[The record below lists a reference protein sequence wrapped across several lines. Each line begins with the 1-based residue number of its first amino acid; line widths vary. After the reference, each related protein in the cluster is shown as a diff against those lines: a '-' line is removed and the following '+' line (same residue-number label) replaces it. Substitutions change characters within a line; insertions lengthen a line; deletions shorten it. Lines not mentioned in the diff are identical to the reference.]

1 MLLEYGIDKKGP
13 REANKKIPFESKVD
27 SCSNSDQH
35 DLYRPRSSH
44 SIDELMKYLNKEQ
57 ISKQAKTLTL
67 DKLPFEIRLKIANQ
81 LSQFDC
87 LSLLRTNR
95 AMYSSTIP
103 RLYQHIIVDQ
113 HYSQFNKEY
122 DFRHYISIDGF
133 NECEDFSCSYIK
145 SPYNFKRFLHHYI
158 KLHQSLEDDTTNYN
172 KFGPNVTYPF
182 IRKIQCIDLPD
193 SLNVYDYELNDN
205 LSVFF
210 GKLTHLK
217 ELIWLNDNFRLEYL
231 EMLPNYQSI
240 TTLVLNIKF
249 SNYLTELHSPSRM
262 EYDSDHSDVGETAT
276 ARPLKFPNLINFQ
289 IRPFQNSNRLIKII
303 NNLLISCKPDIIS
316 EHLKILKL
324 SRFDKDISVLVPP
337 FQNLVTNSEISE
349 LNELDLGTIQSLF
362 VRSELKYLNSLSILL
377 FNNCLLTPEDSHTL
391 INSVNLANL
400 KTLELKNVSEYQKIQ
415 ATISNRDELI
425 NHLKTSFIVKI
436 APYLSTLLHLCIDY
450 RESLTDSV
458 PEFLKLIS
466 SDNLK
471 SLDLTIRYNQ
481 SKLKSFDD
489 DINEFYGAYSNAII
503 SGNKYETLVKLSIET
518 KEENAFCD
526 LSIPIPSNVFYEELS
541 NCLNLKSLR
550 INPSD
555 INNSDKVA
563 KLISSLPKL
572 TKLDVFGSHAGGA
585 PHLGLEMVHPTV
597 YDEWFRVQHAAILYL
612 QYNKHLKYIKIN
624 KCIFE
629 CQGDLVQV
637 TPRDG
642 IDRWFNEC
650 VRVGYKIDV

>member
-13 REANKKIPFESKVD
+13 ETNSNLSFGSKED
-27 SCSNSDQH
+27 SCSSSDHH
-35 DLYRPRSSH
+35 DLYMPRSSR
-44 SIDELMKYLNKEQ
+44 SISELMKYLNEEQ
-57 ISKQAKTLTL
+57 ISKQDKTPAL
-67 DKLPFEIRLKIANQ
+67 DKLPFEIRLKIANE

-122 DFRHYISIDGF
+122 NFRHYISIDDF
-133 NECEDFSCSYIK
+133 NEYEDFSCSYIK

-158 KLHQSLEDDTTNYN
+158 KLHQSLEDSNYD
-172 KFGPNVTYPF
+172 KFGPSGTYPF
-182 IRKIQCIDLPD
+182 IRKIQCINLPD

-205 LSVFF
+205 LSIFF

-249 SNYLTELHSPSRM
+249 SNYLTELHSPSKI
-262 EYDSDHSDVGETAT
+262 EYDSDYSDEGQTTAT
-276 ARPLKFPNLINFQ
+276 RPLKFPNLINFQ
-289 IRPFQNSNRLIKII
+289 IRPFQNSNRLVKII

-337 FQNLVTNSEISE
+337 FQNLVTNNEVSE

-362 VRSELKYLNSLSILL
+362 VRSELKYLNNLSILL
-377 FNNCLLTPEDSHTL
+377 FNNCLLTPEDSQTL
-391 INSVNLANL
+391 INSVNLMNL

-415 ATISNRDELI
+415 ATLNSPDELI
-425 NHLKTSFIVKI
+425 NNLKTSFIVEI
-436 APYLSTLLHLCIDY
+436 APYLSNLQHLCIDY

-489 DINEFYGAYSNAII
+489 DINEFYSAYSNAII
-503 SGNKYETLVKLSIET
+503 SKNKYETLIKLSIET

-526 LSIPIPSNVFYEELS
+526 LSIPIPSNFFYEELN

-555 INNSDKVA
+555 INSSDKVT
-563 KLISSLPKL
+563 KLIGNLPKL

-597 YDEWFRVQHAAILYL
+597 YDEWFRVQHAAVLYL
-612 QYNKHLKYIKIN
+612 QHNKHLKYIRIN

-629 CQGDLVQV
+629 CEGDLLQV

-650 VRVGYKIDV
+650 VRVGFTIDG

>member
-1 MLLEYGIDKKGP
+1 MLLNYQMDL
-13 REANKKIPFESKVD
+13 RETNSKLPFESRVD
-27 SCSNSDQH
+27 CCSNSDQH

-44 SIDELMKYLNKEQ
+44 SIDELRKYMNKEH
-57 ISKQAKTLTL
+57 ISKQDKDVSL

-113 HYSQFNKEY
+113 NYSQFNKEY
-122 DFRHYISIDGF
+122 SFRHYISIDDF
-133 NECEDFSCSYIK
+133 NEYEDFSCSYIK

-158 KLHQSLEDDTTNYN
+158 RLHQSLEDDTVNYN
-172 KFGPNVTYPF
+172 NFGPNVTYPY

-205 LSVFF
+205 LSLFF
-210 GKLTHLK
+210 GKLSHLK

-249 SNYLTELHSPSRM
+249 SNYLTELHSPSKI
-262 EYDSDHSDVGETAT
+262 EYDSYNSHDSEGTT
-276 ARPLKFPNLINFQ
+276 RLLKFPIIINFQ
-289 IRPFQNSNRLIKII
+289 IRPFQNSNRLVKII
-303 NNLLISCKPDIIS
+303 NSLLISCKPDIIS
-316 EHLKILKL
+316 DHLKILKL

-337 FQNLVTNSEISE
+337 FQNLVTSSEVSE

-377 FNNCLLTPEDSHTL
+377 FNNCLLTPDDSQTL

-400 KTLELKNVSEYQKIQ
+400 KTLELKNISEYQRIK
-415 ATISNRDELI
+415 TVVSNPDELI
-425 NHLKTSFIVKI
+425 NHLQTSFIVKI
-436 APYLSTLLHLCIDY
+436 APYLSTLQHLCIDY

-458 PEFLKLIS
+458 PKFLKLIS
-466 SDNLK
+466 SDRLK

-481 SKLKSFDD
+481 SKLKSFDN
-489 DINEFYGAYSNAII
+489 DINEFYSAYSNAII
-503 SGNKYETLVKLSIET
+503 SKNKCETLIKLSIET

-526 LSIPIPSNVFYEELS
+526 LSIPIPSNFFYEELS
-541 NCLNLKSLR
+541 NCLNLRSLR

-555 INNSDKVA
+555 INSSEKVI
-563 KLISSLPKL
+563 KLIGSLPKL
-572 TKLDVFGSHAGGA
+572 TMLDVIGSHAGGA

-597 YDEWFRVQHAAILYL
+597 YVEWFGVQHAALLYL
-612 QYNKHLKYIKIN
+612 QYNKHLKYIRIN
-624 KCIFE
+624 KCVFE
-629 CQGDLVQV
+629 CQGELLQV

-642 IDRWFNEC
+642 IDRWFNER
-650 VRVGYKIDV
+650 VRVGFNIDG